1 MRSHVNNE
9 NFVSVLKDIL
19 PKTAAA
25 IASELGTKEKYLI
38 YVRGISLSKVL
49 ILNDNEGILNNLEKR
64 SYIILCEKNME
75 HVIVK

>member
-9 NFVSVLKDIL
+9 NFVSVSKDIL

-25 IASELGTKEKYLI
+25 IASELGIKEKYLI